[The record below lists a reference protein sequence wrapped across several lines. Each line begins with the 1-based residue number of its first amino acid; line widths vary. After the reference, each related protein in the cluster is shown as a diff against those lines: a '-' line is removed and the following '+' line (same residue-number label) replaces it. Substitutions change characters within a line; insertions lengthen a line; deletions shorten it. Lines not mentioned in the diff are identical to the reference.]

1 MVNQLIYSVHATR
14 DRPGRATRSDAATTR
29 TTGMAAKKD
38 ASVADGTKRKR
49 TTASFSDEGASV
61 LRPPRFNFNF
71 ERLPR
76 FLRVG
81 PWSPVAYAVIL
92 AYALALV
99 WSFPK
104 VFPDGFVADDGIA
117 ERYAIDEGDR
127 MATVRRVSEG
137 AGILWTLGVLYWLVS
152 VVGWYVAAP
161 PACST
166 EARRKYL
173 SRRPPACHESP
184 PSWPPR
190 WSVPSESLWILS
202 DGFATKMTNVWAIRE
217 AAGGRIALQVLPLYV

>member
-1 MVNQLIYSVHATR
+1 M
-14 DRPGRATRSDAATTR
+14 
-29 TTGMAAKKD
+29 
-38 ASVADGTKRKR
+38 
-49 TTASFSDEGASV
+49 
-61 LRPPRFNFNF
+61 RPPRFNFNF

-117 ERYAIDEGDR
+117 ERYAIHEGDR

-137 AGILWTLGVLYWLVS
+137 VGILWTLGVLYWLVS

-173 SRRPPACHESP
+173 SRRPPACHEP
-184 PSWPPR
+184 PPLWPPR
-190 WSVPSESLWILS
+190 SSVPSESLWIPS
-202 DGFATKMTNVWAIRE
+202 DGFATKMTNVWAIRRE